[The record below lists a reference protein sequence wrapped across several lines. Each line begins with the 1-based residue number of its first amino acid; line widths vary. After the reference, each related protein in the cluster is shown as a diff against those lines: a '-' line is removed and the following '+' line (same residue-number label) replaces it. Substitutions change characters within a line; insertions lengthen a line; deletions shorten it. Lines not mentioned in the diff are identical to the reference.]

1 MTQFPLALA
10 IEPRLLPL
18 AVANGFT
25 MDSRVCTSSLAS
37 SLPKLNSYVQYRDFI
52 FRRMFE
58 RSNSTN
64 NSRSD
69 DMLQNVRELCRLDA
83 SYEIRSISCWGGY

>member
-25 MDSRVCTSSLAS
+25 MDSRVCTSSQAS
-37 SLPKLNSYVQYRDFI
+37 CPLS
-52 FRRMFE
+52 
-58 RSNSTN
+58 
-64 NSRSD
+64 
-69 DMLQNVRELCRLDA
+69 
-83 SYEIRSISCWGGY
+83 